1 MNHSTATTT
10 TGMAARPRTD
20 EEPGRSARA
29 ARRWVLILAPTVA
42 GLLAIG
48 GAVADPAVDL
58 EGRALYELYA
68 ANPEPLQWKS
78 VLYHFAY
85 AVWGLAALM
94 LVGAVRRRGSW
105 LANVAGLLAFL
116 GISSLPGFLLA
127 DFYDS
132 AIGQVHGVDGAVAV
146 EQAMGDMWGLGVMG
160 FTGIVGFLLCLP
172 VAVLAAWRAGLLRW
186 WAALAPIAGLA
197 AGFFFLGANVPGWA
211 VTTVGFVV
219 LSVGLARA
227 GRDPEQVPDEPARNP
242 GRPSRAVPLDA

>member
-1 MNHSTATTT
+1 MFPADATTADPAGST
-10 TGMAARPRTD
+10 RSD
-20 EEPGRSARA
+20 EPPGRSARA
-29 ARRWVLILAPTVA
+29 ARRWVLVLAPTLA

-58 EGRALYELYA
+58 DGRALYELYA

-105 LANVAGLLAFL
+105 LANLAGLLAFL
-116 GISSLPGFLLA
+116 GISTLPGFLLA

-132 AIGQVHGVDGAVAV
+132 AVGQVHGVDGALAV
-146 EQAMGDMWGLGVMG
+146 ERAMSDMWGLAVMG
-160 FTGIVGFLLCLP
+160 LTGTVGFLLCLP
-172 VAVLAAWRAGLLRW
+172 VAVLAAWRAGLLPW
-186 WAALAPIAGLA
+186 WGALAPIAGLA
-197 AGFFFLGANVPGWA
+197 VGLFVLGANVPGWA
-211 VTTVGFVV
+211 VMTAGYAV

-227 GRDPEQVPDEPARNP
+227 GRDAGEVSGEPAHEP
-242 GRPSRAVPLDA
+242 GRPSSTVPLNA